1 MHALG
6 RRQRGPG
13 AFQNVSEADST
24 YREHPVNALTSY
36 ARPMPRL
43 SLLPVMLREILG
55 ERQFPREPEPQLMED
70 PDQVS
75 AYADAGRA
83 EGLMAA
89 AYLFHAAQIS
99 QVIQGCRQVVDL
111 GCGPATQLA
120 QVARLNPEV
129 SFLGIDLS
137 RTMLDSAAAHVR
149 ELQLENVRL
158 MESDITALA
167 KVQDRSVDAV
177 ISTLTLH
184 HLPSYGHLQAC
195 FREIARVLRPEGALY
210 LVDFGR
216 LKSLKSVLFFA
227 YMNAKRQPH
236 VFSLDYERS
245 LRAAFLPEDF
255 RAAAR
260 EHLPSTARIYSTFQV
275 PLLVI
280 IKSESKPLS
289 AAQKTQVAA
298 LRRELPARYRKDLDE
313 LRFFFRLGGL
323 DSDPFRS

>member
-1 MHALG
+1 
-6 RRQRGPG
+6 
-13 AFQNVSEADST
+13 
-24 YREHPVNALTSY
+24 
-36 ARPMPRL
+36 MPRL

-149 ELQLENVRL
+149 ELELENVRL

-167 KVQDRSVDAV
+167 KVEDRSADAV

-184 HLPSYGHLQAC
+184 HLPSHGHLQAC
-195 FREIARVLRPEGALY
+195 FREIARILRPEGALY
-210 LVDFGR
+210 LTDFGR

-227 YMNAKRQPH
+227 YMNAKHQPH

-260 EHLPSTARIYSTFQV
+260 EHLPPAARIYSTFQV

-280 IKSESKPLS
+280 VKTESKPLS
-289 AAQKTQVAA
+289 AAQRTELGAR
-298 LRRELPARYRKDLDE
+298 RRELPARYRKDLDE